1 MFGQNEVSDKELV
14 KTVSKRL
21 QRGGSGGVTAAIQ
34 RGTVTLKGKI
44 QYETQRRPIL
54 KIVNSI
60 AGVRSVID
68 QLLLEPRRS
77 SRVSTWGQNT

>member
-1 MFGQNEVSDKELV
+1 MFGQNDVSDKDLM
-14 KTVSKRL
+14 KTVGKRL
-21 QRGGSGGVTAAIQ
+21 QRGGGGGVTATIQ
-34 RGTVTLKGKI
+34 RGTVTLKGRI

-54 KIVNSI
+54 KINSI
-60 AGVRSVID
+60 AGVRCVIN